1 MSQILKT
8 RGTIEEKEVY
18 YRKRELHYKWQRDK
32 RELTYLGSKF
42 SKADTIDV
50 KTLHLDLQT
59 YLVYINSVDKP
70 HHHGIVK

>member
-8 RGTIEEKEVY
+8 RGTIKEK

-42 SKADTIDV
+42 SKAVNIDV

-59 YLVYINSVDKP
+59 YLVYKFRR
-70 HHHGIVK
+70 